1 MRDLQVNMLPATLSR
16 PSMLNN
22 SARWDWTKS
31 YVMSAGQSAVD
42 VYLQVVSAVDMVSGA
57 EEDVE
62 TPTGIVAL
70 LLPKPQQTPLGIL
83 E

>member
-1 MRDLQVNMLPATLSR
+1 
-16 PSMLNN
+16 
-22 SARWDWTKS
+22 
-31 YVMSAGQSAVD
+31 MSAGQSAVD